1 MKCVLDFPVAWLLST
16 PTVHDSVRRAFARR
30 YRKEAQRSIHEF
42 EAARAAALIRS
53 ARLTTVICKETTM
66 ATGKFSPKRL
76 RRGARGNDAAELLG
90 RLCEGIAFVST
101 ALRALEGA
109 QQRSDEQPICAL
121 GSALATLRHGV
132 KELDGAYETLNVAV
146 HRVLP

>member
-1 MKCVLDFPVAWLLST
+1 
-16 PTVHDSVRRAFARR
+16 
-30 YRKEAQRSIHEF
+30 
-42 EAARAAALIRS
+42 
-53 ARLTTVICKETTM
+53 M

-76 RRGARGNDAAELLG
+76 RRSARGNNAAELLG

-109 QQRSDEQPICAL
+109 QERSGEKPIGTL
-121 GSALATLRHGV
+121 GDVLTTLRHGM
-132 KELDGAYETLNVAV
+132 KELDGAYEALNIAV